1 MILTTNEE
9 YQEALKEYETVKDSF
24 QNTPEY
30 ERMKEL
36 VDAIEEWED
45 KAWKD
50 IDVLGTNLFR
60 DELGFI

>member
-1 MILTTNEE
+1 MQLVTNEQ
-9 YQEALKEYETVKDSF
+9 YQEALSEYETVKDSF
-24 QNTPEY
+24 QNTPEH

-36 VDAIEEWED
+36 VEAIEEWED

-50 IDVLGTNLFR
+50 VDVLGTNLYN

>member
-1 MILTTNEE
+1 MQLITNEE
-9 YQEALKEYETVKDSF
+9 YQEALKEYEALKDSF
-24 QNTPEY
+24 QNTPEH

-45 KAWKD
+45 KGWKD
-50 IDVLGTNLFR
+50 IDVLGTDLFR